1 MSTFKKILLPLAGLA
16 ILGVAA
22 AASQNP
28 VLLPLG
34 TLSGRRRRSVLSSDV
49 YPPNP
54 HVRTKKTNWTFV
66 LKTD

>member
-1 MSTFKKILLPLAGLA
+1 MSTIKKILLPLAGLA

-34 TLSGRRRRSVLSSDV
+34 TLSGRRRRSVLLSSDV

-54 HVRTKKTNWTFV
+54 HVRPKKTN
-66 LKTD
+66 